1 MSMRSGKLLGI
12 TAMTLAVIGVGMVFT
27 MSTQAAVAVPAPG
40 TICVKLAKMGH
51 TFNPVGTIGGVF
63 APTTGSITARVGS
76 QISNGFA
83 FSVVDFTSTGTV
95 TGLGSVAFSLDK
107 TRTPSTST
115 FIGNTSGQDSTQRI
129 NVFLNVDV
137 NGKKYRSAGQVTLL
151 STSVAAFPPPSG
163 TAYSLASKVQLL
175 DSTGKVAFDLPVGQ
189 AATIL

>member
-1 MSMRSGKLLGI
+1 MSMRTRKLLGI
-12 TAMTLAVIGVGMVFT
+12 TAMTLAVIGLGMVFT
-27 MSTQAAVAVPAPG
+27 LSTQAAVSVPPPG
-40 TICVKLAKMGH
+40 TICVKLASMTHNFTLPGS
-51 TFNPVGTIGGVF
+51 TTGVLAGTS
-63 APTTGSITARVGS
+63 GSITAKVGS

-83 FSVVDFTSTGTV
+83 FSVVDFTSTGNV

-115 FIGNTSGQDSTQRI
+115 FIGNTSGLDSTQRI
-129 NVFLNVDV
+129 NVFLNVNV

-175 DSTGKVAFDLPVGQ
+175 DSTGRVAFELPVGQ

>member
-1 MSMRSGKLLGI
+1 MSMRSRKLLGI
-12 TAMTLAVIGVGMVFT
+12 TAMTLAVIGVGMIFT
-27 MSTQAAVAVPAPG
+27 LSTQAAVSVPPPG
-40 TICVKLAKMGH
+40 TICVKLATMKH
-51 TFNPVGTIGGVF
+51 TFALPGSTTGVLAGTN
-63 APTTGSITARVGS
+63 GSITAKVGS
-76 QISNGFA
+76 SISNGFA

-175 DSTGKVAFDLPVGQ
+175 DSTGKVAFELPVGQ